1 MKFLFNGWA
10 HSVVLARHQVSGSF
24 LLKNLRFLGYLL
36 LKISFDS
43 DDCPGGIGL
52 SPVFGDATR
61 PCSKRTWSG
70 SFPGREDSRCRGDFA

>member
-36 LKISFDS
+36 LKISFDRLTEGNS
-43 DDCPGGIGL
+43 WRILC
-52 SPVFGDATR
+52 FEF
-61 PCSKRTWSG
+61 SG
-70 SFPGREDSRCRGDFA
+70 PHSAFYLERGSEIIS